1 MDTLEES
8 HACRICGNDSDDT
21 TNIFDEKRDHAKK
34 IDALLP
40 IMVHKF
46 DFLSKVICNTCSCKL
61 DEFYDFYLKSLRTDK
76 HSKSQLSWMN
86 KREEKEVR
94 SDRPMVRIHNVNIK
108 IEPVEYERYSL
119 DPVIRNFEYVNS
131 MKSETFPMGDRSRT
145 HGIPD
150 RIAYQTR
157 SQHSCNKQNH
167 KKRFISN
174 EYNQYSACG
183 EYANSNIK
191 DVNNLSDNLTEN
203 PRVNFCSNDKNNNF
217 FQKSNKIMDQ
227 DQHKKSLILGK
238 QRLRELSGNPLN
250 YALRPRKVFV
260 NYVETRQKIP
270 NFLKINNS
278 AKSND
283 NVHRTV
289 SLAEPKINIIS
300 ATVKI
305 EKEEKQEQVVTE
317 HFERRAL
324 RPRRVP
330 INYSDNQRKI
340 YDFLKFP
347 LSHDINFITAKKP
360 KLENLTAEWT
370 RLSNNKSTQRIK
382 STGKKMKIDVK
393 KEMHDDLENR
403 YVMKS

>member
-86 KREEKEVR
+86 KREGKEVR

-108 IEPVEYERYSL
+108 IEPVEYERYDL

-131 MKSETFPMGDRSRT
+131 MKSETFPIGDRSRT

-150 RIAYQTR
+150 RIAYQS
-157 SQHSCNKQNH
+157 SQHSCNKQSH

-191 DVNNLSDNLTEN
+191 DVKNLSDNLSDN
-203 PRVNFCSNDKNNNF
+203 SRVNFCSNDKNNNF
-217 FQKSNKIMDQ
+217 FQKNDKIMDQ
-227 DQHKKSLILGK
+227 DQHKKSIILKK
-238 QRLRELSGNPLN
+238 QRLKELSGNPLN

-260 NYVETRQKIP
+260 NYVETRQKLP
-270 NFLKINNS
+270 NFLKIDNS
-278 AKSND
+278 A
-283 NVHRTV
+283 
-289 SLAEPKINIIS
+289 KINIIS

-317 HFERRAL
+317 HLKRRAL
-324 RPRRVP
+324 RPRKVP
-330 INYSDNQRKI
+330 INYSDNKRKT

-347 LSHDINFITAKKP
+347 LSHDINFTTAKKP
-360 KLENLTAEWT
+360 KLESLTDEWT
-370 RLSNNKSTQRIK
+370 RLSNKKNTKRIK
-382 STGKKMKIDVK
+382 STGKRMKFDVK
-393 KEMHDDLENR
+393 KEMHDDLENH

>member
-21 TNIFDEKRDHAKK
+21 TNIFDEKRDYAKK

-40 IMVHKF
+40 IMVHKL

-76 HSKSQLSWMN
+76 LSKSQLSWMN
-86 KREEKEVR
+86 KREKKEVR
-94 SDRPMVRIHNVNIK
+94 NDRPMVRIHNVNIK
-108 IEPVEYERYSL
+108 IEPVEYEGYGL
-119 DPVIRNFEYVNS
+119 NPVIRNFEYVNS
-131 MKSETFPMGDRSRT
+131 MKSDTFSMGDRSRT
-145 HGIPD
+145 CRIPD

-174 EYNQYSACG
+174 EYNQYSSCE
-183 EYANSNIK
+183 EYANSSIT
-191 DVNNLSDNLTEN
+191 DVNNLSDNLSEN
-203 PRVNFCSNDKNNNF
+203 SRVNFCSNDKNNF
-217 FQKSNKIMDQ
+217 FQENNKIMDQ
-227 DQHKKSLILGK
+227 DQHKKSIILRK
-238 QRLRELSGNPLN
+238 RRLGELSGNPLN

-260 NYVETRQKIP
+260 NYVETRQKLP
-270 NFLKINNS
+270 SFLKINNC

-289 SLAEPKINIIS
+289 SLADQKINIIS

-324 RPRRVP
+324 RPRKVP
-330 INYSDNQRKI
+330 INYSDNKRKT
-340 YDFLKFP
+340 YDVLKFP
-347 LSHDINFITAKKP
+347 LSNDINIITAKKP
-360 KLENLTAEWT
+360 KLVSLTDKWT
-370 RLSNNKSTQRIK
+370 RLSNNKSTERIK
-382 STGKKMKIDVK
+382 SPSKKMKFDVK
-393 KEMHDDLENR
+393 KEMHDDLENH